1 MRSLI
6 VIPKE
11 PFGDSSPQS
20 GGFLYSENQRPVAP
34 QGSASPVSVTGR
46 PEITSSHGVRIA
58 ADVLF
63 EDAEFESSDILYL
76 PGGMPGTENLYAHQG
91 LCELVRRV
99 AAEGKRVAALC
110 AAPSVLG
117 RLGLLEGRTA
127 TCHPGW
133 EDKLLGAEYTRQG
146 VVTDGNITT
155 GRGVGF
161 AIDMGL
167 ELVRLLKGDDFAADL
182 RRRVQYPGC

>member
-1 MRSLI
+1 MSKI
-6 VIPKE
+6 SV
-11 PFGDSSPQS
+11 FMADG
-20 GGFLYSENQRPVAP
+20 SEEVECLAVVDVARRAGIEV
-34 QGSASPVSVTGR
+34 QTVSVTGR
-46 PEITSSHGVRIA
+46 PE
-58 ADVLF
+58 
-63 EDAEFESSDILYL
+63 
-76 PGGMPGTENLYAHQG
+76 
-91 LCELVRRV
+91 LVRRF

>member
-1 MRSLI
+1 MSKI
-6 VIPKE
+6 SV
-11 PFGDSSPQS
+11 FMADG
-20 GGFLYSENQRPVAP
+20 SEEVECLAVVDMARRAGIEVQT
-34 QGSASPVSVTGR
+34 VSVTGK

-58 ADVLF
+58 ADLLF

-76 PGGMPGTENLYAHQG
+76 PGGMPGTENLYAHEG
-91 LCELVRRV
+91 LRELVLRF

-110 AAPSVLG
+110 AAPSILG
-117 RLGLLEGRTA
+117 RLGLLDGRSA

-133 EDKLLGAEYTRQG
+133 EDKLGSAEYTRTG

-167 ELVRLLKGDDFAADL
+167 ELVRLLNGDDFATDL

>member
-1 MRSLI
+1 MSKI
-6 VIPKE
+6 SV
-11 PFGDSSPQS
+11 FMADG
-20 GGFLYSENQRPVAP
+20 SEEVECLAVVDVARRAGIEV
-34 QGSASPVSVTGR
+34 QTVSVTGR

-117 RLGLLEGRTA
+117 GLGLLAGRI
-127 TCHPGW
+127 GW

-146 VVTDGNITT
+146 VVTDGSITT

-161 AIDMGL
+161 AIDIGL

>member
-1 MRSLI
+1 
-6 VIPKE
+6 
-11 PFGDSSPQS
+11 
-20 GGFLYSENQRPVAP
+20 
-34 QGSASPVSVTGR
+34 
-46 PEITSSHGVRIA
+46 
-58 ADVLF
+58 
-63 EDAEFESSDILYL
+63 
-76 PGGMPGTENLYAHQG
+76 MPGTENLYAHQG
-91 LCELVRRV
+91 LCELVRRF

-146 VVTDGNITT
+146 VVTDGSITT

>member
-1 MRSLI
+1 MSRIS
-6 VIPKE
+6 V
-11 PFGDSSPQS
+11 FMADG
-20 GGFLYSENQRPVAP
+20 SEEVECLAVVDVARRAGIEV
-34 QGSASPVSVTGR
+34 QTVSVTGR

-91 LCELVRRV
+91 LCELVRRF

-117 RLGLLEGRTA
+117 
-127 TCHPGW
+127 
-133 EDKLLGAEYTRQG
+133 RQG

>member
-1 MRSLI
+1 M
-6 VIPKE
+6 
-11 PFGDSSPQS
+11 
-20 GGFLYSENQRPVAP
+20 
-34 QGSASPVSVTGR
+34 
-46 PEITSSHGVRIA
+46 
-58 ADVLF
+58 LF

-91 LCELVRRV
+91 LCELVRRF

-146 VVTDGNITT
+146 VVTDGSITT

-161 AIDMGL
+161 AIDIGL

>member
-1 MRSLI
+1 MRT
-6 VIPKE
+6 
-11 PFGDSSPQS
+11 
-20 GGFLYSENQRPVAP
+20 R
-34 QGSASPVSVTGR
+34 GSASS
-46 PEITSSHGVRIA
+46 
-58 ADVLF
+58 
-63 EDAEFESSDILYL
+63 
-76 PGGMPGTENLYAHQG
+76 
-91 LCELVRRV
+91 
-99 AAEGKRVAALC
+99 C
-110 AAPSVLG
+110 AASPPRASAWP
-117 RLGLLEGRTA
+117 RSAPRPAYWAA